1 MKTIRNILFIIA
13 AITTLSITVRLTK
26 NEQHVGVETGTC
38 YYMLF
43 PQSVPASVIKYS
55 DASINNMVFRI
66 LKKDEDGNVTGF
78 QFKVRLPYYRGI
90 FLSQIRPG
98 TLYVDGEKIEKDEI
112 IWNIN
117 GEDFTNEEMAADF
130 QRHWSVTTPAVL
142 KVKKAGG
149 LAQGYH
155 DLKYGFC
162 FTSSYMPPIIQAH
175 LDPDQEN
182 MVFMPEFGHHVNER
196 RLLIV

>member
-1 MKTIRNILFIIA
+1 MEKQVI
-13 AITTLSITVRLTK
+13 
-26 NEQHVGVETGTC
+26 
-38 YYMLF
+38 
-43 PQSVPASVIKYS
+43 QSVG
-55 DASINNMVFRI
+55 FRNT
-66 LKKDEDGNVTGF
+66 KDEEGNATGF

-98 TLYVDGEKIEKDEI
+98 TLFVDGEKIEKENI
-112 IWNIN
+112 VWNIN

-130 QRHWSVTTPAVL
+130 QTHWSVTTPAGL
-142 KVKKAGG
+142 EGKKEGG

-196 RLLIV
+196 HLLIV